1 MSKLYKIGKKSQ
13 IVIPKKVRDKLKIH
27 EGDKVFIDVVNNVLV
42 IMPVPKKIRDLAGM
56 AKGIYKNNHIRELR
70 EEWD

>member
-1 MSKLYKIGKKSQ
+1 MSELYKIGKKSQ

-56 AKGIYKNNHIRELR
+56 AKGIYKKNHIRELR